1 MNNFWLSILLP
12 TLLPIVTGYLTTGS
26 MQALKKLSSVVDN
39 LPTYVKPIVVFV
51 IATAITLAAKAL
63 GLQIDATSL
72 AGLSSTDVQSILGA
86 LVAIALHNSKK
97 LGWTQV
103 AVDSMATNP
112 AVVNDGPTLQKSIE
126 NVNNGTT
133 KPYVDPPL
141 STYDKPTGSK

>member
-1 MNNFWLSILLP
+1 MTSNFWLSILLP
-12 TLLPIVTGYLTTGS
+12 TILPIVTGYLTTGS
-26 MQALKKLSSVVDN
+26 MQALKKLSSYVDN
-39 LPTYVKPIVVFV
+39 LPTFIKPIIVFV

-72 AGLSSTDVQSILGA
+72 QGLSSTDVQSILGA

-103 AVDSMATNP
+103 ALDEVAANPP
-112 AVVNDGPTLQKSIE
+112 AVTGDAALQKSVE

-133 KPYVDPPL
+133 KPYVDPPFPP
-141 STYDKPTGSK
+141 STPSK